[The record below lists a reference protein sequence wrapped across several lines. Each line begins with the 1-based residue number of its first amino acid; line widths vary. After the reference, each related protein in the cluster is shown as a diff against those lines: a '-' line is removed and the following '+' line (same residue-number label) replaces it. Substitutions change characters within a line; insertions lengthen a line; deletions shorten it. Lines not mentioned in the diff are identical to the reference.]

1 MPLRRAN
8 DGPPMNRVVV
18 TGLGVCAAPGKN
30 VAEFAAGIKSGE
42 SAIGP
47 IRIIPSDGLITKIG
61 AQVLDFD
68 PTAHFAENKLAL
80 YDRCTQFA
88 LVAAR
93 EAIAQSGLQFRDG
106 LGARTAAIIGS
117 GVGGQSTLD
126 DNYLR
131 VYGQGA
137 KRLHPFTIPKLMI
150 NAPCS
155 HITMEHGI
163 TGPSFVVASAC
174 SSANHAIGVAFQMVR
189 AGMVEAAVTG
199 GTEAVFTFG
208 TTKGWEALR
217 VMAPDTC
224 RPFSAGRKGMVL
236 GEGAAVLVLEERER
250 ALARGAAILAEII
263 GFGATS
269 DAGDIVLPAV
279 EGAAGAMAACLK
291 DAGIAPVAVDYIN
304 AHGTGTTAN
313 DATETKAIHMVFGAH
328 AKRLAVSST
337 KSIHGH
343 TLGAAGAI
351 EAAATILAMRGG
363 FIPPTANFL
372 SPDPQCDL
380 DYVPNEARSGRIDVA
395 ISNSFAFG
403 GHNAS
408 IAMRR
413 A

>member
-1 MPLRRAN
+1 
-8 DGPPMNRVVV
+8 MNRVVI
-18 TGLGVCAAPGKN
+18 TGLGVCTPLGKN
-30 VAEFAAGIKSGE
+30 TAEFSATLRAGK

-47 IRIIPSDGLITKIG
+47 ISIIETEGLITKIG

-68 PTAHFAENKLAL
+68 PTTYFDDNKLPL
-80 YDRCTQFA
+80 YDRCTQLA

-93 EAIAQSGLQFRDG
+93 EAIAQSGLDFRAG
-106 LGARTAAIIGS
+106 LGARTVTIIGS

-126 DNYLR
+126 ENY
-131 VYGQGA
+131 Q
-137 KRLHPFTIPKLMI
+137 RLYLHGRTRCHPLTIPKLMI
-150 NAPCS
+150 NAPCC

-189 AGMVEAAVTG
+189 AGMVDAAVTG

-208 TTKGWEALR
+208 TIRGWEALR

-236 GEGAAVLVLEERER
+236 GEGAAVMVLETYEN
-250 ALARGAAILAEII
+250 AKQRGAEIIAEII
-263 GFGATS
+263 GFGSTS
-269 DAGDIVLPAV
+269 DASDIVMPALD
-279 EGAAGAMAACLK
+279 GASGAIAACLK
-291 DAGIAPVAVDYIN
+291 DAQIAPEQVDYVN
-304 AHGTGTTAN
+304 AHGTGTAAN
-313 DATETKAIHMVFGAH
+313 DITETKALHKVFGDH
-328 AKRLAVSST
+328 AKKLAVSST
-337 KSIHGH
+337 KSMHGH

-351 EAAATILAMRGG
+351 ELAATVAAMQGG
-363 FIPPTANFL
+363 FIPPTANFTGV
-372 SPDPQCDL
+372 DPQCDL

-403 GHNAS
+403 GHNAVV
-408 IAMRR
+408 AVRR